1 MADGS
6 VISLFLGVTLTMP
19 SEPTV
24 GNLCKITGGVYEGR
38 LGFLLEIDELW
49 ARVELADGLLILSR
63 TLVEGLEMSH

>member
-1 MADGS
+1 
-6 VISLFLGVTLTMP
+6 MP

-24 GNLCKITGGVYEGR
+24 GNLCKITGGGYEGR